1 LVDNSLWL
9 NGIEGTARLAD
20 QSARWPPWQERR
32 QMHSNFTKTD
42 LLHRAC
48 LRAAFCIRS
57 LHEEKEGSDTR
68 LLNPPIIPDALTVV
82 GRSQAYVAP
91 GRREHVIPRLVI
103 IKRCHE
109 MIEAQKSDEEIAAF
123 IAAHLRIV
131 LLTDEE
137 SARLDLKSKA
147 NLRQSMPADWTF
159 GGDLF
164 RRLETANIRWE
175 LDLENLSK

>member
-1 LVDNSLWL
+1 MN
-9 NGIEGTARLAD
+9 
-20 QSARWPPWQERR
+20 PK
-32 QMHSNFTKTD
+32 FTKAE

-48 LRAAFCIRS
+48 LRATFCIRS
-57 LHEEKEGSDTR
+57 LYAERESSDTR

-82 GRSQAYVAP
+82 GRSKTYVAP

-103 IKRCHE
+103 VERCHE
-109 MIEAQKSDEEIAAF
+109 MIKAEKSDEEIAGF

-131 LLTDEE
+131 LLTPEE
-137 SARLDLKSKA
+137 SARLDLKSEA

-164 RRLETANIRWE
+164 RRLEKAKIDWD
-175 LDLENLSK
+175 LDPEDPSK